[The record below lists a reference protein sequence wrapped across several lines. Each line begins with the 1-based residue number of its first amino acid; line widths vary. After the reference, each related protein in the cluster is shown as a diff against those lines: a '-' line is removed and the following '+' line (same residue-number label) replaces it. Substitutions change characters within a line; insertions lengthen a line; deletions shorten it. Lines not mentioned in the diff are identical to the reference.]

1 MSSYLIVP
9 FFLCCA
15 LSVVQS
21 AQQGVLAKLLLDL
34 QCRLLQPPFL
44 GSRVPFLLLF
54 PCFRLIVGEEVE
66 LYGRVLPLSP
76 CLVLTDDVVD
86 GDVEPPD
93 EQDRVDNA
101 VVEIRDGMD
110 DLLRGRRGMAQCL
123 RAVNRTQAAEQTFKA
138 L

>member
-9 FFLCCA
+9 FFLCRA

-34 QCRLLQPPFL
+34 QCRLLQPPLL
-44 GSRVPFLLLF
+44 GSRVPLFLLF
-54 PCFRLIVGEEVE
+54 PCLRLIVGEEVE
-66 LYGRVLPLSP
+66 LHGRVLPLPP

-86 GDVEPPD
+86 GDIQPPD

-101 VVEIRDGMD
+101 VVELGDGVD
-110 DLLRGRRGMAQCL
+110 ELLRGRRGKLQRL
-123 RAVNRTQAAEQTFKA
+123 RVTSAKISSME
-138 L
+138 